1 MPYRKKASFLK
12 ASTYGLWKQGN
23 IKIKKLP
30 DFTMESGS
38 FLYITAELL
47 YITTELLYVTAEKWY
62 ITTKGGTAEACR
74 SNTPNGILP
83 RRTAFYR

>member
-12 ASTYGLWKQGN
+12 ASTCGLWKQGN

-38 FLYITAELL
+38 F
-47 YITTELLYVTAEKWY
+47 
-62 ITTKGGTAEACR
+62 CM
-74 SNTPNGILP
+74 
-83 RRTAFYR
+83 

>member
-47 YITTELLYVTAEKWY
+47 YITTELLYVTAQLF
-62 ITTKGGTAEACR
+62 ACNR
-74 SNTPNGILP
+74 A
-83 RRTAFYR
+83 AFACNRGAFCM